1 MIAISIMGNYDESV
15 IFYLVYIA
23 YLIQL
28 FYLFILVILYF

>member
-1 MIAISIMGNYDESV
+1 MITTSIMGNYDESV

-28 FYLFILVILYF
+28 FYLFIVVILYF